1 MANIEEFMGEWAVQ
15 DIEVIEQ
22 KSKSYRLT
30 FAIEVELTPKMF
42 WALLPAINLNMHSK
56 EIEIEWLC
64 VGIYISKRK

>member
-1 MANIEEFMGEWAVQ
+1 MAYIEEFMGEWAVQ

-22 KSKSYRLT
+22 KGKSYRLT
-30 FAIEVELTPKMF
+30 FVIEVELTPKMF
-42 WALLPAINLNMHSK
+42 WALLPAVNLNMHSK